1 MLEKDE
7 YHMISL
13 MWNLRNKTDK
23 RKKKKRGGKQT
34 IRDSYLENKLRVDEG
49 KIGGGMG

>member
-23 RKKKKRGGKQT
+23 RKKKEGREEANHKRLLPREQT
-34 IRDSYLENKLRVDEG
+34 EG
-49 KIGGGMG
+49 